1 MLNNNIEYSP
11 NEMLLFKH
19 YGIDNI
25 CQQLMPHNMY
35 RMMAEKAFLANEQSE
50 YADAVRRGLAA
61 LNNSQIYRMTSDFD
75 KLIAVSV
82 EQ

>member
-1 MLNNNIEYSP
+1 MNNNIEYSL

-19 YGIDNI
+19 YGIDGI
-25 CQQLMPHNMY
+25 CQQLMPVNMY
-35 RMMAEKAFLANEQSE
+35 RLMAEKAFLVNEQSE

-61 LNNSQIYRMTSDFD
+61 LNNSQIYRMTPDFD
-75 KLIAVSV
+75 KLIAVSA